1 MKHGVNFSFDQLL
14 QTDSPHFNLRVIFFG
29 YAVVNDQT
37 NEVEVIWCKSRWDGY
52 IGEPVALPTIEGA
65 PFSKQN
71 QFVGKCREAARNAY
85 YKERMKEAAT
95 QHNAGFVPMASDIS
109 YMEESDRFPD
119 VTIDRS

>member
-37 NEVEVIWCKSRWDGY
+37 NEAEVIWCKSRWDGY

-95 QHNAGFVPMASDIS
+95 QHNAGFVPSPNDRK
-109 YMEESDRFPD
+109 YMNED
-119 VTIDRS
+119 

>member
-1 MKHGVNFSFDQLL
+1 MKVNFSFSQTL
-14 QTDSPHFNLRVIFFG
+14 QTAHPDKQVEIIFSGEALVTELEEVQIYRVYDTDPVYGMFLDIPNGYLAQNL
-29 YAVVNDQT
+29 AT
-37 NEVEVIWCKSRWDGY
+37 
-52 IGEPVALPTIEGA
+52 GEMGEFL
-65 PFSKQN
+65 
-71 QFVGKCREAARNAY
+71 GKCREAARNAY